1 MSTDLDSLKRDMD
14 KLADLMRKTD
24 EDLYN
29 KLSSVT
35 KDFSELNVSVK
46 LVVNNLS
53 AFIETFKNHDDN
65 EMKKYGDI
73 LEMFKEVQKSAK
85 DQEAKY
91 VTKDEF
97 SALQKITI
105 ENGDAIKEGWKLFY
119 KVSGGLTVLIAFGG
133 LIMYMLSLISKLQAL
148 GVN

>member
-1 MSTDLDSLKRDMD
+1 MSTDLDTLKKDLD

-24 EDLYN
+24 DDLYN
-29 KLSSVT
+29 KLTTVT
-35 KDFSELNVSVK
+35 KDFSDLNVSVK
-46 LVVNNLS
+46 LVVNNLNQ
-53 AFIETFKNHDDN
+53 FIDTFKNHDEN

-85 DQEAKY
+85 EQEAKY
-91 VTKDEF
+91 VTKEEF
-97 SALQKITI
+97 SALQKLTK

-119 KVSGGLTVLIAFGG
+119 KVSGGLTVLIVFGG
-133 LIMYMLSLISKLQAL
+133 LIMYILNLISKLQAF